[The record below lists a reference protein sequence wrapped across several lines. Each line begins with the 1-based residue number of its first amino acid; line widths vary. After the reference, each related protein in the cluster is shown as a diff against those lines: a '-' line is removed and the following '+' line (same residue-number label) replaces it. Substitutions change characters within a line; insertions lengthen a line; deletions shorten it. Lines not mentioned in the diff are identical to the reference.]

1 MYVRRKVF
9 SLLEDVDGE
18 VRYFSTTDFEL
29 TDGSEER
36 YYSDDEKKG
45 MSKAA
50 KVALG
55 TGAGLAAVAGGIYGA
70 KKGGAAIR
78 RGAAEARRHIANA
91 AHKGQLSDDN
101 IKALMKNVEKKEGV
115 AKVLEAPGDYVVRVG
130 KAGKAKVVGEID
142 ALKNKVKKDGKKA
155 AKDAAKK

>member
-1 MYVRRKVF
+1 MYIRRKVF

-18 VRYFSTTDFEL
+18 ARYFSTTDFEL

-36 YYSDDEKKG
+36 YYSNKEDKKG

-70 KKGGAAIR
+70 KKGGQALR
-78 RGAAEARRHIANA
+78 LGAAEARRHISNA
-91 AHKGQLSDDN
+91 ATKGQLSNESIEAAMKGVTRREN
-101 IKALMKNVEKKEGV
+101 I
-115 AKVLEAPGDYVVRVG
+115 AKYLEAPGDYVVRVG
-130 KAGKAKVVGEID
+130 KAGKAKVVGAI
-142 ALKNKVKKDGKKA
+142 
-155 AKDAAKK
+155 DAAKKKFASGKKKGGEAAKK

>member
-55 TGAGLAAVAGGIYGA
+55 TGAGLAAVAGGIYGG
-70 KKGGAAIR
+70 KKGGQALVKYAGKYR
-78 RGAAEARRHIANA
+78 DKAVKDLVGDELTRAARRAT
-91 AHKGQLSDDN
+91 K
-101 IKALMKNVEKKEGV
+101 MEKIG
-115 AKVLEAPGDYVVRVG
+115 EAMQVPGDYVVRVG
-130 KAGKAKVVGEID
+130 KAGKAKVVGAID
-142 ALKNKVKKDGKKA
+142 VLKNKVKKDGKKA

>member
-1 MYVRRKVF
+1 MYIRRKVF

-18 VRYFSTTDFEL
+18 ARYFSTTEFEL

-55 TGAGLAAVAGGIYGA
+55 TGAGLAAVAGGIYGGKKLGPKVAELGKKMKYKDMMNALDDEIAGNARSA
-70 KKGGAAIR
+70 KAWGR
-78 RGAAEARRHIANA
+78 R
-91 AHKGQLSDDN
+91 
-101 IKALMKNVEKKEGV
+101 VENLGEKMQ
-115 AKVLEAPGDYVVRVG
+115 APGDYVVRVG
-130 KAGKAKVVGEID
+130 KAGKAKVVGAID